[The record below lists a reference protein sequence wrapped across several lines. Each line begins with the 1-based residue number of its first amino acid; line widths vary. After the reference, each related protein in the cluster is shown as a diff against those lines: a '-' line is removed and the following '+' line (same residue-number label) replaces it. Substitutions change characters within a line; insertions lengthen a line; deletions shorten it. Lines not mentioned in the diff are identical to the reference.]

1 MKVYLKVLTISILA
15 GSVFSS
21 CVPSRMYDDLKVSK
35 MKCDEEY
42 EKLKAS
48 QLEWTT
54 KKEEMDRELQALK
67 REEAVERLRLIAMG
81 TSGAWIWPPNARI
94 MKVER
99 PDERWQCELELAGG

>member
-1 MKVYLKVLTISILA
+1 MQAKRSAVARLPCQRLTPA
-15 GSVFSS
+15 G
-21 CVPSRMYDDLKVSK
+21 PVST
-35 MKCDEEY
+35 ERHAVE
-42 EKLKAS
+42 
-48 QLEWTT
+48 QG
-54 KKEEMDRELQALK
+54 EMSHEELQALK

>member
-1 MKVYLKVLTISILA
+1 MSH
-15 GSVFSS
+15 
-21 CVPSRMYDDLKVSK
+21 
-35 MKCDEEY
+35 E
-42 EKLKAS
+42 
-48 QLEWTT
+48 
-54 KKEEMDRELQALK
+54 ELQALK